1 MSIFQ
6 LFEGIKFVLQSSDHF
21 SYIGNFVGY
30 ILRYSRKV
38 SVHGFAFRKAKP
50 YENLHHLNLLNITL
64 SMVPSEKR
72 ENRRR
77 CEKNAFCTYE
87 TNFFDEFDV
96 FKTDFACV

>member
-6 LFEGIKFVLQSSDHF
+6 LFEGIKFFLQSSDHF

-64 SMVPSEKR
+64 SMVPSE
-72 ENRRR
+72 NRRR

-87 TNFFDEFDV
+87 TNFFDEFDA